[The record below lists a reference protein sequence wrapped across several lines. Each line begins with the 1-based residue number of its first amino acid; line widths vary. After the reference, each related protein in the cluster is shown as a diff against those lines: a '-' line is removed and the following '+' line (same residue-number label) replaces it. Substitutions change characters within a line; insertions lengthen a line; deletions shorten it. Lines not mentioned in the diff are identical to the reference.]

1 MGTSEIAGDLKVP
14 GVGARG
20 GLGRT
25 ILTAFLVL
33 AIVPLGFVSWYA
45 IDRSRSNIQ
54 REVTEKLVSIAALK
68 ESQVA
73 RWVEGWA
80 TTLSRTDF
88 TLQVDTILQEND
100 AGSETMR
107 ADLAEMARHRGL
119 DGLGLL
125 DDTGRIEWANDSGWD
140 VETLFL
146 GTGQHLPEA
155 VWVAQASLG
164 TRHSAQVVLAVPLND
179 NDVWSYVVARIP
191 MTGLM
196 RIIGETAGLGQ
207 TGRVYLVD
215 WTGQAFPQER
225 QISSPAIES
234 ALSGQNGQGMYSSY
248 DNVPVIGVYRWIPS
262 LGLALFVEQAQ
273 EEAFAGN
280 DAVAAAVVAIALGV
294 ALFTAIV
301 AAVVTRQ
308 ITSPVVRL
316 TETALHIA
324 NGDLSQ
330 RLEVTSRDE
339 IGILARVFNQMSAE
353 LQVLYN
359 DLEEKV
365 AQRTRLLQEAN
376 YTIQRRAI
384 QMQAS
389 LEVGQAITSILNP
402 DQLLEEVVGVVRDR
416 FVYSYVVIYTVEEK
430 EEGLLLRAA
439 AGQPAPSYGDRVP
452 LDFPG
457 PIGQAFREG
466 RAVVDSQPVSL
477 SVGPAASYTHSEV
490 ALPLRLGDRTLGVLC
505 VQTTEEEPFDED
517 EVSALRNLANQVTI
531 ALENAR
537 AYAVEREAVVRLQ
550 ELDRSKRRFL
560 ANMSHELLTPLT
572 NIIGFSRLMLKEID
586 GPLLERQAT
595 DLQIIYE
602 NGQHLLGLINDL
614 LDVSQI
620 EAGLMELEFRP
631 VNLGDLIESVMATG
645 SALVRD
651 RPVTLWSDIQ
661 PDLPLVQADPTRI
674 RQALL
679 RLVANAAK
687 FTEVG
692 EIRVRA
698 WADDARVYVSVRDTG
713 MGIAPQDR
721 ERIFERFE
729 QGTLRNGHR
738 PNGAGLGLALSKEF
752 IEMHGGEI
760 KVESAV
766 GVGSTFTF
774 SLPIEHET
782 AQEQG
787 AGGAGNGR
795 GV

>member
-1 MGTSEIAGDLKVP
+1 METSEADAGLQVP
-14 GVGARG
+14 EVGARG

-25 ILTAFLVL
+25 LLTAFLVL
-33 AIVPLGFVSWYA
+33 AILPLAVVSWYA
-45 IDRSRSNIQ
+45 TNRSRQNIQ
-54 REVTEKLVSIAALK
+54 AEVAEKLVLIADFEEARVLDWLD
-68 ESQVA
+68 EWDGVA
-73 RWVEGWA
+73 SDPTLVAWA
-80 TTLSRTDF
+80 AEVLQTDD
-88 TLQVDTILQEND
+88 VDPQEV
-100 AGSETMR
+100 R
-107 ADLAEMARHRGL
+107 A
-119 DGLGLL
+119 
-125 DDTGRIEWANDSGWD
+125 
-140 VETLFL
+140 FL
-146 GTGQHLPEA
+146 
-155 VWVAQASLG
+155 
-164 TRHSAQVVLAVPLND
+164 
-179 NDVWSYVVARIP
+179 I
-191 MTGLM
+191 
-196 RIIGETAGLGQ
+196 ETAGQWGVEDLALLSPQGSVEWAGEAAWEGDTLPLPLGIEDSSNSTMQ
-207 TGRVYLVD
+207 VSFGLHPGEGLVLVNRLDGADGPLYIAVRVPAEGLIRVLEDSVGLDQAVRTYLVD
-215 WTGQAFPQER
+215 RAGMALPQEQR
-225 QISSPAIES
+225 LPQSTVDA
-234 ALSGQNGQGMYSSY
+234 ALQGCNDAVLYENY
-248 DNVPVIGVYRWIPS
+248 EQVPVIGVCRRLPA
-262 LGLALFVEQAQ
+262 LGLSFFVEQSQ

-280 DAVAAAVVAIALGV
+280 DAVATAVVAATL
-294 ALFTAIV
+294 IV
-301 AAVVTRQ
+301 AMVTAVIAAIVTRQ
-308 ITSPVVRL
+308 ITRPVVRL
-316 TETALHIA
+316 TESALHIA
-324 NGDLSQ
+324 QGDLSQ
-330 RLEVTSRDE
+330 RVKVSSRDE
-339 IGILARVFNQMSAE
+339 IGILAQVFNRMSAE
-353 LQVLYN
+353 LQVLYT
-359 DLEEKV
+359 DLEKKV
-365 AQRTRLLQEAN
+365 AQRTELLQRAN
-376 YTIQRRAI
+376 YLIQRRAI